1 MEAAVAV
8 FLLWVNPLKDSVML
22 ETSIWILLQQY
33 QQKFLLLS
41 SSIGDSSWCAVWF
54 LFIYSTFWKKTKIFF
69 SVNTPGYVPTYF
81 YLCIIHLC
89 FVQPF
94 YKCWDFHFMCED
106 LLRFFTVTLYKQAKT
121 SILNILKGEFVRFP
135 CQCNLS
141 FCEQI
146 INISNL
152 FHVFCF
158 NFF

>member
-1 MEAAVAV
+1 MTRYTTLA
-8 FLLWVNPLKDSVML
+8 
-22 ETSIWILLQQY
+22 
-33 QQKFLLLS
+33 LLLS
-41 SSIGDSSWCAVWF
+41 SSIGDSSWCLFQSGV